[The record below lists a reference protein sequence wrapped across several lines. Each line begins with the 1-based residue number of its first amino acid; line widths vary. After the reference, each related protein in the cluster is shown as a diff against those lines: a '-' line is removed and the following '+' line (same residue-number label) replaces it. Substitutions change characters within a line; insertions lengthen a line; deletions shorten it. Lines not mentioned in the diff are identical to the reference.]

1 MPDIDLPLSR
11 DVLDLITVAAAAAAG
26 LGLLLALLAH
36 VRVRRLRRRVDA
48 TPRWA
53 ALPPARPGE
62 GGQAALRRVAVVRFD
77 AFPDISGMLSFSAA
91 LLDDAG
97 HGLVLTSIHG
107 RNEARTYAKAL
118 HGGVSS
124 QPLSPEE
131 QEAIEE
137 AFVGGESTLVGTGN
151 STGRG
156 GDHGEKAGG
165 DSGRIG

>member
-1 MPDIDLPLSR
+1 VPDIDLPLGR
-11 DVLDLITVAAAAAAG
+11 DVLDLITVAGAAAAA

-36 VRVRRLRRRVDA
+36 VRLRRVRKRVESA
-48 TPRWA
+48 TRRVA
-53 ALPPARPGE
+53 VPAVARGD

-118 HGGVSS
+118 HNGVST

-131 QEAIEE
+131 EEAIEE
-137 AFVGGESTLVGTGN
+137 ALAGGQGVLVGMDRDDEGLVATPGTGEREQ
-151 STGRG
+151 G
-156 GDHGEKAGG
+156 
-165 DSGRIG
+165 